1 MEILSSYTDGF
12 CRLCDRIAK
21 KSNEYGPMK
30 TINTKR
36 AIHTEPALAKVKRNK
51 SWSEWNEALYAKI
64 WYLNE
69 ISTNVFQSS
78 YT

>member
-30 TINTKR
+30 TINTER
-36 AIHTEPALAKVKRNK
+36 AIHTEPAIDKGFCREE
-51 SWSEWNEALYAKI
+51 SFIYISHIKI
-64 WYLNE
+64 
-69 ISTNVFQSS
+69 ISLEFFLL
-78 YT
+78 

>member
-1 MEILSSYTDGF
+1 MEILGSYTDGF

-51 SWSEWNEALYAKI
+51 S
-64 WYLNE
+64 
-69 ISTNVFQSS
+69 
-78 YT
+78 

>member
-30 TINTKR
+30 TINTR

-51 SWSEWNEALYAKI
+51 S
-64 WYLNE
+64 
-69 ISTNVFQSS
+69 
-78 YT
+78 

>member
-1 MEILSSYTDGF
+1 MVDHKFPINEKNYFRYIMEILSSYTDGF

-21 KSNEYGPMK
+21 KSNEYGAMK

-51 SWSEWNEALYAKI
+51 S
-64 WYLNE
+64 
-69 ISTNVFQSS
+69 
-78 YT
+78 